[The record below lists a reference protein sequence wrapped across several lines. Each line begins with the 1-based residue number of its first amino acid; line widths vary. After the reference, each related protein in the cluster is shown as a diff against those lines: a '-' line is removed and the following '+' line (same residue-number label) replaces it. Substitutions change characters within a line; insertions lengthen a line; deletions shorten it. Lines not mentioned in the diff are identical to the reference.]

1 MYSFRLYLLYF
12 ISRAGLAGFNV
23 CLSVCVLGAGLLQC
37 LFQFLYVV
45 QSKAHKSKKIPKH
58 QTLFL
63 FVLLA
68 LVASLAAGLPHP
80 SKNKTFENDI
90 HTTDVMFSYRTR
102 IRYSIQVHI
111 HDCVCVE

>member
-1 MYSFRLYLLYF
+1 MF
-12 ISRAGLAGFNV
+12 V
-23 CLSVCVLGAGLLQC
+23 CPCVCWEQGSYSVCFSFCTLYSQKHTS
-37 LFQFLYVV
+37 QKRFL
-45 QSKAHKSKKIPKH
+45 SIRHF
-58 QTLFL
+58 FL

-102 IRYSIQVHI
+102 IRYSIQVH
-111 HDCVCVE
+111 VYV